1 MFAVDT
7 ELFGHWW
14 YEGVAWLE
22 AVVEECSRQGLELAR
37 LDDALERQEPVALEE
52 SRGAG
57 GEGIAG
63 AEGWQASTWGRDGD
77 LSTWSGPAVADIA
90 FTARAAELEVL
101 AAGPRAGTAAVR
113 ELLALQ
119 ASDWAFM
126 ISRGGAAPYG
136 RERFEGHRQALARAL
151 AMAQPDEASGPRNL
165 AVHADRAALF
175 GS

>member
-14 YEGVAWLE
+14 YEGLSWLE
-22 AVVEECSRQGLELAR
+22 AVVEESSRQGLELVR
-37 LDDALERQEPVALEE
+37 LDDALERREPAPLE
-52 SRGAG
+52 GAV
-57 GEGIAG
+57 GEDASLLER
-63 AEGWQASTWGRDGD
+63 AEGWRASTWGRDGD
-77 LSTWSGPAVADIA
+77 LSTWSGPSVAEMA

-101 AAGPRAGTAAVR
+101 AAGARAGNAAVR

-126 ISRGGAAPYG
+126 VSRGGAAPYG

-151 AMAQPDEASGPRNL
+151 QSAAEDGGGPRNL
-165 AVHADRAALF
+165 AVYADRAALF
-175 GS
+175 AG